1 MNHFW
6 FKARSIALAER
17 LRAVSFCSHAF
28 STTLYSSMVALASS
42 TDEWP
47 LFPVWKR
54 KKSFSVEKT
63 ESLFLFSYIKIVWL
77 SIIGF
82 KSCFWT
88 DSRFTLKCLTAELL
102 KELFVAQVKMTSTV
116 PHYKVKP
123 TCMSLSRIALVSL
136 FRDTVWCS
144 GSPAFWFSSG
154 IRAVSRVWQA
164 GWKYFKAL
172 KSFWMAW
179 PTTIFPFNIF
189 KICVQNIYKTNQT
202 ITGLSVLCLFNLS
215 TLNKWDVMQ
224 LVKHFN

>member
-1 MNHFW
+1 
-6 FKARSIALAER
+6 
-17 LRAVSFCSHAF
+17 
-28 STTLYSSMVALASS
+28 MVALASS

-54 KKSFSVEKT
+54 KKSFSLEKT

-82 KSCFWT
+82 KSGFWT
-88 DSRFTLKCLTAELL
+88 DSRFTLKCLTVELL
-102 KELFVAQVKMTSTV
+102 KELFVAQMKMTWSTV
-116 PHYKVKP
+116 KHYNVLCRVKP
-123 TCMSLSRIALVSL
+123 TCMSLSKIALVSL
-136 FRDTVWCS
+136 FRETVWCS
-144 GSPAFWFSSG
+144 GSPAFWFNIG

-202 ITGLSVLCLFNLS
+202 ITGLSILS
-215 TLNKWDVMQ
+215 TLNKWEVMQ